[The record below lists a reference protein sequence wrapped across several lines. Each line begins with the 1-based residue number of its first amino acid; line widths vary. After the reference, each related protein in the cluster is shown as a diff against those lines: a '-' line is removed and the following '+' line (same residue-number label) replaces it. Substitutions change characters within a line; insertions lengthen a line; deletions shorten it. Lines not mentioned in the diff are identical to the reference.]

1 MWRQGGSAGNRGAA
15 SILIDMS
22 TGSLTE
28 TQREIQALARGFAA
42 DEITPHASQWDRDAC
57 FPVAVA
63 HRMGELGFLGML
75 IPVAYDGLALDT
87 TSYLLALEEIAAADA
102 SAAVLMSVHNSLP
115 TQMLL
120 NFGSQEQKQR
130 FLEPMARG
138 EMIGAFALSE
148 PEAGS
153 DASSLRCQAV
163 RDGDDWLLSGTKSW
177 VTSGSFADVI
187 VVMARTDAPDAR
199 RGSKGISA
207 FIVTPDLP
215 GFHVGKKEDKM
226 GLRASPTVQLDFD
239 GLRVPAANL
248 LGAEGQG
255 FVYAMQ
261 SLDNGRLGIAAQA
274 LGIAQAALNASLDY
288 AAERKQFGQ
297 PIREFQAI
305 QFKLADMGARIAS
318 ARALLHMTAAAKDR
332 GESTTMHGSM
342 CKLLASET
350 AMWVTTE
357 AVQIFGGYGYV
368 KDYPVEKYFRDA
380 KITEIYEG
388 TSEIQRVV
396 IARELYAARERA

>member
-1 MWRQGGSAGNRGAA
+1 MP
-15 SILIDMS
+15 
-22 TGSLTE
+22 LTLL
-28 TQREIQALARGFAA
+28 TDIQQEIQNLARRFAA
-42 DEITPHASQWDRDAC
+42 DEIAPHAAQWDRDAC
-57 FPVAVA
+57 FPVAVG

-75 IPVAYDGLALDT
+75 IPEEYDGLGLDT
-87 TSYLLALEEIAAADA
+87 LSYLLALEEIAAADA
-102 SAAVLMSVHNSLP
+102 STAVLMSVHNSLP

-120 NFGSQEQKQR
+120 NVGSEPQKAR
-130 FLEPMARG
+130 YLKPMARG
-138 EMIGAFALSE
+138 EIIGAFALSE

-163 RDGDDWLLSGTKSW
+163 RDGDDWVLTGTKSW
-177 VTSGSFADVI
+177 VTSGTFAGVI
-187 VVMARTDAPDAR
+187 MVMARTDTPDAR
-199 RGSKGISA
+199 RGSKGISC

-226 GLRASPTVQLDFD
+226 GLRASPTVQLNFD

-248 LGAEGQG
+248 LGDEGQG
-255 FVYAMQ
+255 FIYAMR

-274 LGIAQAALNASLDY
+274 IGIARAALDASLDY

-297 PIREFQAI
+297 PISEFQAI
-305 QFKLADMGARIAS
+305 QFKLADMGTRIAS
-318 ARALLHMTAAAKDR
+318 VRALLHATAAAKDR

-350 AMWVTTE
+350 AMFVSTQ

-368 KDYPVEKYFRDA
+368 KDYPVEKWMRDTKA
-380 KITEIYEG
+380 LALFQP
-388 TSEIQRVV
+388 TSEIANLS
-396 IARELYAARERA
+396 IASSELGHAVGTGLPSASIQPFFT

>member
-1 MWRQGGSAGNRGAA
+1 MSRGA
-15 SILIDMS
+15 
-22 TGSLTE
+22 LTE
-28 TQREIQALARGFAA
+28 TQQQIQDLARGFAA
-42 DEITPHASQWDRDAC
+42 DEIAPHAAQWDRDAC
-57 FPVAVA
+57 FPVAVG

-75 IPVAYDGLALDT
+75 IPEEYDGLGLDT
-87 TSYLLALEEIAAADA
+87 LSYLLALEEIAAADA
-102 SAAVLMSVHNSLP
+102 STAVLMSVHNSLP

-120 NFGSQEQKQR
+120 NFGSEAQKER
-130 FLEPMARG
+130 YLKPMARG
-138 EMIGAFALSE
+138 EIIGAFALSE

-163 RDGDDWLLSGTKSW
+163 RDGDDWVLSGTKSW
-177 VTSGSFADVI
+177 VSSGTFAGVI
-187 VVMARTDAPDAR
+187 MVMARTDMPDAR
-199 RGSKGISA
+199 RGAKGISC

-226 GLRASPTVQLDFD
+226 GLRASPTVQLNFD

-248 LGAEGQG
+248 LGDEGQG
-255 FVYAMQ
+255 FIYAMR

-274 LGIAQAALNASLDY
+274 IGIARAALDASLDY

-318 ARALLHMTAAAKDR
+318 ARALLHATAAAKDR

-342 CKLLASET
+342 SKLLASET
-350 AMWVTTE
+350 AMWVTSQ

-368 KDYPVEKYFRDA
+368 KDYPVEKLFRDA

-388 TSEIQRVV
+388 TSEIQRIV
-396 IARELYAARERA
+396 IARELYAARALD